1 MGTQPLPETCRI
13 PATVWLWAGHAL
25 YRGPSLR
32 LDRHSG
38 AVLCLAIGLDSMFTV
53 EADAFG
59 ARSARSVLVPPRTPH
74 RIIAETP
81 MLFCYIDPGS
91 PRAAACRGRMT
102 EFSGGFGF
110 GHEHEAAL
118 IRLGSEFGAQQH
130 LGGDPGT
137 VFDLA
142 SSAVRF
148 AMDPRIAAATAI
160 LCADPA
166 APITADHL
174 AAAVHLSKSRL
185 LHLFAEHAGTT
196 FRRYRVWA
204 RMLAVGRAVAE
215 GADLTTAATHA
226 GFASPSHSATPS
238 TPCSASPRPTCSRP
252 EPASSSKRIQARAAP
267 SRRAEA
273 IGWAAGRVHGG
284 CRTVDHHALR
294 PAPNTRHRNTSPP
307 TSSGE
312 TPALTALSRRL

>member
-1 MGTQPLPETCRI
+1 MAGMGTQPLPETCRI

-38 AVLCLAIGLDSMFTV
+38 AVLCLAIGLDSTFTV

-59 ARSARSVLVPPRTPH
+59 ARSVRSVLVPPRTPH

-102 EFSGGFGF
+102 EVSGGFGF
-110 GHEHEAAL
+110 GHDHEAAL
-118 IRLGSEFGAQQH
+118 IRLGSEIGEDGGQQH
-130 LGGDPGT
+130 LGGGPGT

-142 SSAVRF
+142 GGAGRS

-166 APITADHL
+166 APITADQL

-226 GFASPSHSATPS
+226 GFASPSHFSDTFHAMFGLTATDLL
-238 TPCSASPRPTCSRP
+238 A
-252 EPASSSKRIQARAAP
+252 AGARIIIEEDAG
-267 SRRAEA
+267 RAES
-273 IGWAAGRVHGG
+273 AG
-284 CRTVDHHALR
+284 
-294 PAPNTRHRNTSPP
+294 
-307 TSSGE
+307 
-312 TPALTALSRRL
+312 